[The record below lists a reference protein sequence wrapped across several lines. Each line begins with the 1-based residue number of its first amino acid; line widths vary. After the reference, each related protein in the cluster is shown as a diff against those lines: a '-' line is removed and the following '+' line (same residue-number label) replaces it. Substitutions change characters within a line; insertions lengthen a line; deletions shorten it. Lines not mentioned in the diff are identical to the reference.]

1 MEVSVIWTL
10 MMDSGFWVGGLEVCV
25 WQEMSGSVSYHAV
38 WQQKTCLDEVS
49 LASTYASNLACLFGD
64 SGRFSNLDFSAS
76 ELSAELNLAIG
87 NILVSSSISPP
98 NLEPRPGLPQK
109 KAGGRRLVWDFIWLS
124 YYDTSW
130 PQRVVSRKVS
140 RNGKEP
146 ETERVMIIL
155 KPLGRPRKLWILQ
168 NLWSFCILVKRWLH
182 VTSYS
187 SEKFK

>member
-25 WQEMSGSVSYHAV
+25 WQEISGSVSYHAV

-76 ELSAELNLAIG
+76 DLSAELNLVIG

-146 ETERVMIIL
+146 ETEIE
-155 KPLGRPRKLWILQ
+155 W
-168 NLWSFCILVKRWLH
+168 W
-182 VTSYS
+182 
-187 SEKFK
+187 